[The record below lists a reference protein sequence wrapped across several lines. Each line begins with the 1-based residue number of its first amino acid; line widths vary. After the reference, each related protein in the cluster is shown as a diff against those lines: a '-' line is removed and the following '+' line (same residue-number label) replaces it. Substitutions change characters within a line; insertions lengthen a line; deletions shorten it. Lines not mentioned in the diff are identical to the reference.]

1 MVKLELKDP
10 LHIQINTENISYLTG
25 LREFFSAYVEGFRF
39 MPQFQFGGWNG
50 KVCLF
55 NSSNR
60 TLPYGLITDLIRYT
74 KKDFPLEQIDVD
86 TNISSLF
93 KCVENPKITQKLK
106 FKLRPYQTDC
116 VLTALKY
123 GRGIIKVATAS
134 GKSFIIANIINE
146 LKVLG
151 KIKKSLIIVPTTN
164 LVQQFRDDLID
175 YGFDVSRIGR
185 LYSEFKEL
193 NNEILISTWQ
203 SLMTRHEILKNYD
216 CVIGDEC
223 HTHKAKEVH
232 KILKDCSSAKI
243 RIGFTGTL
251 PVSKLNMWQIQ
262 GYMGPVLKEYTASD
276 LAKLGFVSECVID
289 ILNVK
294 YTQKYKG
301 EYHDIKDSVFQSK
314 FRLNIVKEILSKV
327 DSNILVLVSKVEKEG
342 QFLKDYLSSVNFTDK
357 EVVFVSGQTKV
368 ADRDYW
374 RFKLETRKDIVLI
387 ATYPIFSMGVN
398 IPSLKYIL
406 LASPV
411 KSNIR
416 VLQSVGRALRIHVD
430 KVNGSKVFDIVD
442 MVKYLNS
449 HGDKRIKYYS
459 IEGFDIVE
467 HNINEKDYNIN
478 TIHNIF
484 PSGDNAL

>member
-25 LREFFSAYVEGFRF
+25 LREFFSAYVEGYNF

-86 TNISSLF
+86 PNISSLF

-223 HTHKAKEVH
+223 LDGETLIKTTKGMIPIKQIKKGDMVISYNINNKKYEQDIVNNVYKNISKNEKMYELEFDNGKKIKITGNH
-232 KILKDCSSAKI
+232 KILTKNGYI
-243 RIGFTGTL
+243 RADELT
-251 PVSKLNMWQIQ
+251 KN
-262 GYMGPVLKEYTASD
+262 D
-276 LAKLGFVSECVID
+276 
-289 ILNVK
+289 
-294 YTQKYKG
+294 
-301 EYHDIKDSVFQSK
+301 
-314 FRLNIVKEILSKV
+314 EI
-327 DSNILVLVSKVEKEG
+327 I
-342 QFLKDYLSSVNFTDK
+342 
-357 EVVFVSGQTKV
+357 
-368 ADRDYW
+368 
-374 RFKLETRKDIVLI
+374 
-387 ATYPIFSMGVN
+387 
-398 IPSLKYIL
+398 SLL
-406 LASPV
+406 
-411 KSNIR
+411 
-416 VLQSVGRALRIHVD
+416 
-430 KVNGSKVFDIVD
+430 
-442 MVKYLNS
+442 
-449 HGDKRIKYYS
+449 
-459 IEGFDIVE
+459 
-467 HNINEKDYNIN
+467 
-478 TIHNIF
+478 
-484 PSGDNAL
+484 